1 MKEIPLTKGKVALID
16 DDDYEYI
23 NQWRWKLSTSGYAIR
38 TVCLKND
45 LGINR
50 FTSLIMHRVIMN
62 AKKSEVIDHVDCDR
76 LNNTKNNLRFC
87 SIGEN
92 CRNRVKTKKNTSGYK
107 GVSWHKRDKRWI
119 ASIKINGIGVHLGSY
134 IDVIEAANTYD
145 KAAKKYFGKFA
156 KTNNL

>member
-1 MKEIPLTKGKVALID
+1 MKEIKLTKGKIALVD
-16 DDDYEYI
+16 DEDYEYI

-38 TVCLKND
+38 TVCVKND

-50 FTSLIMHRVIMN
+50 FTSLIMHRVIMD
-62 AKKSEVIDHVDCDR
+62 AKKGEVIDHIDCDR

-87 SIGEN
+87 SVGEN
-92 CRNRVKTKKNTSGYK
+92 CMNRLKGKKNTSGYK

-119 ASIKINGIGVHLGSY
+119 ASIKINGVAVHLGSY
-134 IDVIEAANTYD
+134 NNVIEAVNAYD
-145 KAAKKYFGKFA
+145 KSAKKYFGEFA